1 MGILAGIQIGAISF
15 VDEGVDTVLDLL
27 RESAGV
33 NTLFVGTYA
42 FDRGLA
48 GRQVTRKEHPGH
60 GGDHLADLHTGG
72 SFVAQHEEHYTS
84 SVLGPYR
91 AKDAEVAH
99 FDALG
104 DVIPGARARGM
115 GVYSFLLE
123 NTHSG
128 LTAAIPGWSTVLQKD
143 MHGRTDPYACLRNPD
158 YRAYWRGLVED
169 QAVSYE
175 LDGIMIGGER
185 NGPLDNVMSEG
196 GFARDGS
203 SYCFCEHCVR
213 IAAAEGID
221 VRRAREGYLA
231 LDRLVTSD
239 DAGETDGAFI
249 RFLRL
254 LGDYPELIQWD
265 AFWHRGYE
273 AFQAELYG
281 AIKFVRPE
289 VKVGWH
295 IWHHNSF
302 SPWYRSQI
310 DFSRY
315 AAFSDFIKPV
325 LYKDA
330 AGYRLHHFVSTITQR
345 VFRGTS
351 EQTVFDLVR
360 TSLGYDESV
369 RFEDLPKLGL
379 SADYV
384 RRETVRAIAAAGP
397 SVSVYPGLDVNIPA
411 GEGSHY
417 SEPDDVRASV
427 AASLDGGAPGF
438 VLSRK
443 YSEMTHAN
451 LAAVGEELAAR
462 GLRD

>member
-27 RESAGV
+27 RDRAGV

-60 GGDHLADLHTGG
+60 GGDHLADRHTGG
-72 SFVAQHEEHYTS
+72 SFVAQHEEHYS
-84 SVLGPYR
+84 STVLGPYR
-91 AKDAEVAH
+91 AQDEEVAG

-104 DVIPGARARGM
+104 DVIPGARERGM

-143 MHGRTDPYACLRNPD
+143 HHGRTDPYACLRNPD

-185 NGPLDNVMSEG
+185 NGPLDNVISEG

-239 DAGETDGAFI
+239 DVGESDRAFI

-254 LGDYPELIQWD
+254 LGEYPELITWD

-281 AIKFVRPE
+281 AIKFVRPH
-289 VKVGWH
+289 VQVGWH

-310 DFSRY
+310 DFTRY
-315 AAFSDFIKPV
+315 APFSDFIKPV

-330 AGYRLHHFVSTITQR
+330 AGYRLHHFVSTITKR
-345 VFRGTS
+345 IFRGTS

-360 TSLGYDESV
+360 TSLGYDEAV
-369 RFEDLPKLGL
+369 RFEDLPALGL

-384 RRETVRAIAAAGP
+384 HRETARAIKTAGP

-427 AASLDGGAPGF
+427 AAGLDAGAPGF

-451 LAAVGEELAAR
+451 LEAVGDELRRR
-462 GLRD
+462 GLTG